1 MKVGN
6 LAVSGEK
13 GVTQQESKAALLDN
27 QRRERVIIRTSW
39 VGIVTNVLLA
49 LCKAGVGVMSNSIA
63 VLMDAVNNLSDAA
76 SSIITIVGTKL
87 AGKEADRE
95 HPFGYGRVEYLTA
108 MLISALVLYAGGT
121 ALIESVKKIIHPEVP
136 AYNGVGLL
144 LLALSVGAKILLGNY
159 VKQKGEK
166 ANSDSLVASGVDAM
180 MDSVISLS
188 TLVAAGIYI
197 LWDISLEAW
206 LGAIISLFIIK
217 SGVGMLGETISRL
230 LGEAAGP
237 ELARKIM
244 KTVMSFPGVH
254 GCYDLVLNNYGP
266 DAYNGSLH
274 IEVPDSWTAN
284 DLDRLI
290 RRIQW
295 KVYEEHHVLL
305 TAIGVYAVNTGD
317 NLAAEIKGKV
327 TQLVLSQPGA
337 RQLHGFYLYEDDKV
351 IRFDVVIGFDVESR
365 IKAFKHIVQ
374 KVEEAFPEYQ
384 IEAAMDMDY
393 STI

>member
-13 GVTQQESKAALLDN
+13 GVTQQESKAALLEN

-144 LLALSVGAKILLGNY
+144 LLALSVGAKILLGHY

-180 MDSVISLS
+180 MDSV
-188 TLVAAGIYI
+188 
-197 LWDISLEAW
+197 
-206 LGAIISLFIIK
+206 ISLFIIK

-305 TAIGVYAVNTGD
+305 TAIGVYSVNTGD